1 MRTEP
6 TVTKI
11 KRLSMIYLLLG
22 LGALIVS
29 FPLFWTISTSLK
41 TPSQVTVRQI
51 NLIPNPIAW
60 ANYREIFKVA
70 PIGRY
75 MRNSSIMVIF
85 SLFGGLVTCSLAG
98 YAFARI
104 PFPGRNL
111 LFIILLSTMM
121 IPHVVQ
127 IIPLFVIFD
136 RLGWVN
142 TFLPLIVPRI
152 LGHNAFYIFLMR
164 QFFRGI
170 PEELSEAARLDGAS
184 ELDIWWQIILP
195 ISQPVLAAVAVFAFQ
210 FAWNDFLSPLIYLGG
225 KQALWT
231 MALGLNM
238 LQGVEGE
245 QSLLNYL
252 MVMSVLMI
260 IPMLIV
266 FAIGQRYMIEGV
278 TTSGLKG

>member
-1 MRTEP
+1 MTIEP

-22 LGALIVS
+22 LRALIVS

-51 NLIPNPIAW
+51 NLIPHPIGW

-111 LFIILLSTMM
+111 LFLILLSTMM
-121 IPHVVQ
+121 IPHVIQ
-127 IIPLFVIFD
+127 IIPLFVMFD

-164 QFFRGI
+164 HF
-170 PEELSEAARLDGAS
+170 PEVFLKNSVKLLVLTGLLSLASGGRLFCRFHNQCWRQWRYS
-184 ELDIWWQIILP
+184 LSSLP
-195 ISQPVLAAVAVFAFQ
+195 GTIS
-210 FAWNDFLSPLIYLGG
+210 S
-225 KQALWT
+225 
-231 MALGLNM
+231 
-238 LQGVEGE
+238 
-245 QSLLNYL
+245 
-252 MVMSVLMI
+252 
-260 IPMLIV
+260 
-266 FAIGQRYMIEGV
+266 RH
-278 TTSGLKG
+278 